1 MASFRPLLV
10 LSYLVFAGYTVAVMA
25 EHGVNFIPAF
35 LGQLAALN
43 WSGQIN
49 LDFLIYVLLGAG
61 WVAWRH
67 EFSPGGIALA
77 VLALS
82 GVLTFV
88 PYLFIVSVRAKG
100 DVRTLLLG
108 RERAQRGAA

>member
-1 MASFRPLLV
+1 MALFRTILV
-10 LSYLVFAGYTVAVMA
+10 LLFVVFAGYTVTVVA
-25 EHGVNFIPAF
+25 EHGVNFFPAF
-35 LGQLAALN
+35 FGQLAALN

-49 LDFLIYVLLGAG
+49 LDFLIYVLMGAG

-77 VLALS
+77 VLALC

-88 PYLFIVSVRAKG
+88 PYLFIVSVRAEG

-108 RERAQRGAA
+108 RERAQRSGA

>member
-1 MASFRPLLV
+1 MTVFRTLLGLLYV
-10 LSYLVFAGYTVAVMA
+10 VFAGYTVAVMA

-49 LDFLIYVLLGAG
+49 LDFLIYVLIGAG
-61 WVAWRH
+61 WIAWRH

-88 PYLFIVSVRAKG
+88 PYLFIVSVQAQG
-100 DVRTLLLG
+100 DVRTLFLG
-108 RERAQRGAA
+108 RERAQRSIA